1 MKIKRCLVA
10 VAALLMANAAFVELS
25 AQTVFKGFLLRSNEK
40 MDFVSEEWVRE
51 GLSESEKK
59 ELLESLG
66 EDASEEDKESVQN
79 AQGWKRKEV
88 KKNGYEVIALNV
100 EMDFSADAYSYR
112 DNPYLQE
119 DIVKFISKP
128 GSYSD
133 SLEKVMCAHIKDAK
147 SVDDISKKLKKVKG
161 YQSFVGDDTASYI
174 AEIAKY
180 KESRGRACEFW
191 RFMKVSLENG
201 VLYLKENKG
210 SGYKKTL
217 GVYDAE
223 TGKRIEPEDL
233 LTTLKLQNWKDSV
246 TICGV
251 AGIEG
256 TDISFYYE
264 GGDFYNHTLK
274 KDSPMLTPYA
284 KSLMAKDKGY
294 VVTTNVNEYGD
305 QIRSFLIKRVNGGY
319 EDRTVY
325 LPVQLKGCKN
335 TQKIRNRMMK
345 VMFGSADGDE
355 VSLIVEGVKKWVPE
369 YGRGSQML
377 FNVGDGLV
385 SFGFENLSTYSNV
398 SNTFIV
404 FDKSTGDEIGVG
416 DLIKDKKGFMD
427 YVNSHNMYFAGFLFD
442 STNVDR
448 GTKVGSEIRGYLK
461 HSGGYLAPFK
471 GLSEFPTSWWFA
483 FSKMDDFIVVEFN
496 TKQSRVFLNYS
507 DIKAFIDPKYHDIM
521 DRAVKS
527 IKK

>member
-1 MKIKRCLVA
+1 
-10 VAALLMANAAFVELS
+10 
-25 AQTVFKGFLLRSNEK
+25 
-40 MDFVSEEWVRE
+40 
-51 GLSESEKK
+51 
-59 ELLESLG
+59 
-66 EDASEEDKESVQN
+66 
-79 AQGWKRKEV
+79 
-88 KKNGYEVIALNV
+88 
-100 EMDFSADAYSYR
+100 
-112 DNPYLQE
+112 
-119 DIVKFISKP
+119 
-128 GSYSD
+128 
-133 SLEKVMCAHIKDAK
+133 
-147 SVDDISKKLKKVKG
+147 
-161 YQSFVGDDTASYI
+161 FVGGDTASYI

-223 TGKRIEPEDL
+223 TGKRIVPEDL

-264 GGDFYNHTLK
+264 GGDFYCHTLK

-294 VVTTNVNEYGD
+294 LVTSEFNEYGD

-319 EDRTVY
+319 EDRKVY

-335 TQKIRNRMMK
+335 TQKIRNRMLES
-345 VMFGSADGDE
+345 MFGSADGDE

-404 FDKSTGDEIGVG
+404 FDKSTGEEIGVD

-427 YVNSHNMYFAGFLFD
+427 YVNSHNVYFAGFLFD

-461 HSGGYLAPFK
+461 HSGGYLAPFR

-483 FSKMDDFIVVEFN
+483 FSKKDDFVVVEFN